1 MKEKEILYLKGIEF
15 SLQKWVK
22 TNNISKVKYSENK
35 DKKSS
40 KTKIYRSPKHYSLL
54 Y

>member
-1 MKEKEILYLKGIEF
+1 MKDKGTLYLKGIEF
-15 SLQKWVK
+15 SLQEWKK
-22 TNNISKVKYSENK
+22 SNNVSQVKYSKNTA
-35 DKKSS
+35 KKSN